1 MKTKKMYLIPV
12 LLGTLLAG
20 CTIVDK
26 NELYKKNDT
35 SNNNTGKFAVRVD
48 NDGTSLGM
56 APHSDSQSTT
66 EFMEAT
72 NIPSFT
78 GAFSYKWF
86 SEDKGF
92 AFSSVH
98 NEYSESLMGK
108 SSLSEGL
115 GFYKYTFFLK
125 NKEQEE
131 VNYYIDIN
139 LIDSD
144 KTGINEYI
152 RVMLF
157 EGTNKQTVFAKR
169 SKTNSSGKE
178 FLNSNN
184 ESLGEAEIFDGTNI
198 TGISSSIDAD
208 ENRMITL
215 LFWLEGD
222 DPECKDVP
230 DNVLL
235 NVEANIR
242 GYKS

>member
-1 MKTKKMYLIPV
+1 MERLFGCFIPENYNLSLNINKTSRKVY
-12 LLGTLLAG
+12 GTV
-20 CTIVDK
+20 II
-26 NELYKKNDT
+26 
-35 SNNNTGKFAVRVD
+35 TGTPK
-48 NDGTSLGM
+48 
-56 APHSDSQSTT
+56 QSTVKFHAKDLNITSVKIAEQNTNFRQEDNLLILDNLST
-66 EFMEAT
+66 EKVS
-72 NIPSFT
+72 I
-78 GAFSYKWF
+78 
-86 SEDKGF
+86 
-92 AFSSVH
+92 VV
-98 NEYSESLMGK
+98 
-108 SSLSEGL
+108 
-115 GFYKYTFFLK
+115 KYTFFLK

-178 FLNSNN
+178 YLNSNN

>member
-1 MKTKKMYLIPV
+1 MKTKRMCFFPI
-12 LLGTLLAG
+12 LLDILLAG

-26 NELYKKNDT
+26 NELNKKNDT

-56 APHSDSQSTT
+56 APHLDSQSTT

-78 GAFSYKWF
+78 EAYSYSWF
-86 SEDKGF
+86 TEAKGS
-92 AFSSVH
+92 AFSSIH
-98 NEYSESLMGK
+98 NEYKDSLMGK
-108 SSLSEGL
+108 NDSSLSY
-115 GFYKYTFFLK
+115 YKYTFFLK
-125 NKEQEE
+125 NNQQEE

-144 KTGINEYI
+144 KNGTNEYI

-157 EGTNKQTVFAKR
+157 EGQNKQTVFAKR
-169 SKTNSSGKE
+169 SKTNSNGKE
-178 FLNSNN
+178 FLNSSK

-198 TGISSSIDAD
+198 TGISSSIDAN

-215 LFWLEGD
+215 LFWLEGQ
-222 DPECKDVP
+222 DPECKDMP
-230 DNVLL
+230 EKALL
-235 NVEANIR
+235 NVETNIK
-242 GYKS
+242 GYKA

>member
-1 MKTKKMYLIPV
+1 MKTKRMCFV
-12 LLGTLLAG
+12 SLLFATLLAG

-26 NELYKKNDT
+26 NELNKKKDT
-35 SNNNTGKFAVRVD
+35 SSSDTGKFAVRVD

-66 EFMEAT
+66 EFMEVT
-72 NIPSFT
+72 NIPSLTRAYSYEFFKET
-78 GAFSYKWF
+78 NGNAFSTIN
-86 SEDKGF
+86 
-92 AFSSVH
+92 
-98 NEYSESLMGK
+98 NEYSDSLMGK
-108 SSLSEGL
+108 SETEFN
-115 GFYKYTFFLK
+115 FYKYTFFLK

-131 VNYYIDIN
+131 VNYYLDIN

-157 EGTNKQTVFAKR
+157 EGTNKQTIFAKR
-169 SKTNSSGKE
+169 SKTNSNGKE
-178 FLNSNN
+178 FLNLHN

-198 TGISSSIDAD
+198 TGISSSIDAN
-208 ENRMITL
+208 ENRIITL
-215 LFWLEGD
+215 LFWLEGN
-222 DPECKDVP
+222 DPECENMP

-242 GYKS
+242 GYKA